1 MGLLDLFR
9 HNKIKEPIFYNEH
22 DDERLKSLEELLD
35 KVGDDQKQLIL
46 DEMNLIQIGL
56 SGEKNVIFELMHSTN
71 PIVFLHDVTLPN
83 VMTDSQIDFIVITRK
98 GLIVLETK
106 KLIGDVTIDSEG
118 NFTRYFKN
126 SKGEVYKKEGIYSP
140 ITQNRYHVDALRK
153 LLNDNKYS
161 KNIPILSV
169 VVIANPKSI
178 VNKKYAQSDVKKQ
191 VVKYDQL
198 NNLINDVINFY
209 QDVDISDNVML
220 EIAELIKTNDTCKS
234 YNYIEKLKLNIIEE
248 VEEEIEELKED
259 TTEINENDSPE
270 ENKSNDE
277 LYEKLRSYRYQKSVE
292 QKVKPYYIFTNE
304 VLEQLIL
311 VKPKNKEEFISIN
324 GLGEAKY
331 NSYGEDI
338 IRIIYPNE
346 LSKTLEDN
354 NDNDA
359 LIKEL
364 KKFRYQ
370 KAEEENIPVYYIF
383 NNQQMDSL
391 IQAKPKT
398 KEDLLKINGFGPV
411 KVEKYGEEILNIL
424 NNH

>member
-1 MGLLDLFR
+1 M
-9 HNKIKEPIFYNEH
+9 
-22 DDERLKSLEELLD
+22 
-35 KVGDDQKQLIL
+35 
-46 DEMNLIQIGL
+46 
-56 SGEKNVIFELMHSTN
+56 
-71 PIVFLHDVTLPN
+71 
-83 VMTDSQIDFIVITRK
+83 
-98 GLIVLETK
+98 
-106 KLIGDVTIDSEG
+106 
-118 NFTRYFKN
+118 
-126 SKGEVYKKEGIYSP
+126 
-140 ITQNRYHVDALRK
+140 
-153 LLNDNKYS
+153 
-161 KNIPILSV
+161 
-169 VVIANPKSI
+169 
-178 VNKKYAQSDVKKQ
+178 
-191 VVKYDQL
+191 
-198 NNLINDVINFY
+198 
-209 QDVDISDNVML
+209 
-220 EIAELIKTNDTCKS
+220 
-234 YNYIEKLKLNIIEE
+234 
-248 VEEEIEELKED
+248 
-259 TTEINENDSPE
+259 
-270 ENKSNDE
+270 
-277 LYEKLRSYRYQKSVE
+277 
-292 QKVKPYYIFTNE
+292 
-304 VLEQLIL
+304 IL

-359 LIKEL
+359 LVKEL

>member
-209 QDVDISDNVML
+209 QEVDISDNVML
-220 EIAELIKTNDTCKS
+220 EIAELIKNNDTCKS

-248 VEEEIEELKED
+248 VEEEIAEIKED
-259 TTEINENDSPE
+259 TTELNENESSE

-304 VLEQLIL
+304 ILEQLIL

-359 LIKEL
+359 LVKEL

-398 KEDLLKINGFGPV
+398 KEELLKINGFGPV